1 MKKIKTEKIQLKD
14 IKHLENSR
22 LRGQDDV
29 GELMQDIKHRG
40 LLQNIGIREKDNVLM
55 YGNRRVGAYKKLGFK
70 EINADFYEDIND
82 EEILITNV
90 VENIKRKNI
99 GSIEIGRMCRM
110 LQDKNWTNTEISEN
124 LKITRSRVDSAVS
137 AYNVT
142 LGTPFEKLVIFGNKG
157 KHKGIP
163 ESLIWKIQNSVS
175 RARKLSKEDWTHL
188 LRALETGELTAEYI
202 SQLRNVLMSSP
213 DLGIIEALDIL
224 KKCRIVHLW
233 LHLDY
238 KKLGQL
244 MKRDKFSNEVNFI
257 KHIIREY
264 DKELLF

>member
-1 MKKIKTEKIQLKD
+1 MKKTKTGKIKIKD

-29 GELMQDIKHRG
+29 SDLMQDIKHRG
-40 LLQNIGIREKDNVLM
+40 LLQNISIREDDNVLIF
-55 YGNRRVGAYKKLGFK
+55 GNRRVKACEKLGFK
-70 EINADFYEDIND
+70 EIEADFYTDISD

-90 VENIKRKNI
+90 VENIKRKSI
-99 GSIEIGRMCRM
+99 GSIEVGRMCKI
-110 LQDKNWTNTEISEN
+110 LHEKNWTNSEIAENLEIS
-124 LKITRSRVDSAVS
+124 RSRVESAVS

-157 KHKGIP
+157 KHKGIS
-163 ESLIWKIQNSVS
+163 ESLIWKIQNSLS
-175 RARKLSKEDWTHL
+175 RARRLSKTDWTHL
-188 LRALETGELTAEYI
+188 LRALETGELTAEHI
-202 SQLRNVLMSSP
+202 TQLRNVLMSSP

-224 KKCRIVHLW
+224 KKCRIIHLW

-238 KKLGQL
+238 KKLGRL

-257 KHIIREY
+257 KHIIRSY